1 MPAGNPDETMIAE
14 PLAYGDSFLHR
25 IDPRL
30 RIVAAACFSCAV
42 AVFQAFTALLA
53 ANLAALLL
61 LLLSGLNL
69 REIGRRLAVVLGFLL
84 LLWCLLPLT
93 YEGDVLGRL
102 GPLNFHRPGV
112 LLSAQIT
119 LKSLA
124 IIAAFTA
131 LVATVPVNTLGQ
143 SLARLGVP
151 AKLVYL
157 LLMCYRYIFVI
168 EQEYRRLVA
177 AMKIR
182 GFQPRTNLHTY
193 RSYAY
198 LVGMLFVRAASRADR
213 VYQAMRCRGFD
224 GRFHSLATFP
234 AHPANQWFAVVATSA
249 MIALL
254 WMEWRY

>member
-1 MPAGNPDETMIAE
+1 MIAE

-30 RIVAAACFSCAV
+30 RIVVAALFSCSV
-42 AVFQAFTALLA
+42 AVFHALA
-53 ANLAALLL
+53 ALSAACLAALLVL
-61 LLLSGLNL
+61 VAAGLDW
-69 REIGRRLAVVLGFLL
+69 REVGRRLAVVLGFVL

-93 YEGDVLGRL
+93 YEGQILARV
-102 GPLNFHRPGV
+102 GPFNLYRPGV
-112 LLSAQIT
+112 WLAAQIT
-119 LKSLA
+119 LKSFA
-124 IIAAFTA
+124 IIAVFTA
-131 LVATVPVNTLGQ
+131 LLATMPVSTLGQ
-143 SLARLGVP
+143 SLARLHVP

-168 EQEYRRLVA
+168 EQEYHRLVA

-198 LVGMLFVRAASRADR
+198 LVGMLFVRAAGRAER
-213 VYQAMRCRGFD
+213 VHQAMRCRGFD

-234 AHPANQWFAVVATSA
+234 AHPANQWFAAAAASA

-254 WMEWRY
+254 GMEWFF

>member
-1 MPAGNPDETMIAE
+1 MIAE

-30 RIVAAACFSCAV
+30 RIVVAALFSCSV
-42 AVFQAFTALLA
+42 AVFHALAALLA
-53 ANLAALLL
+53 ACLAALLL
-61 LLLSGLNL
+61 LALSGLDF
-69 REIGRRLAVVLGFLL
+69 RQIGRRLAVMLGFLL
-84 LLWCLLPLT
+84 LLWCLLPVT
-93 YEGDVLGRL
+93 YEGDIVGRV
-102 GPLNFHRPGV
+102 GPLNFYRPGI

-124 IIAAFTA
+124 IIAVFTA
-131 LVATVPVNTLGQ
+131 LVATIPVNTLGQ
-143 SLARLGVP
+143 SLARLHVP
-151 AKLVYL
+151 DKLVYL

-168 EQEYRRLVA
+168 EQEYHRLIA

-213 VYQAMRCRGFD
+213 VHQAMRCRGFD

-234 AHPANQWFAVVATSA
+234 VHPLNQWFAVAAASA
-249 MIALL
+249 MIVLL
-254 WMEWRY
+254 WMEWFF

>member
-1 MPAGNPDETMIAE
+1 MIAE
-14 PLAYGDSFLHR
+14 PLAHGDSFLHR

-30 RIVAAACFSCAV
+30 RIVVAALFSCSV
-42 AVFQAFTALLA
+42 AVFHVLAALLA
-53 ANLAALLL
+53 ACLLALLL
-61 LLLSGLNL
+61 LLVSGLDW
-69 REIGRRLAVVLGFLL
+69 REIGRRMAVLLGFLL

-93 YEGDVLGRL
+93 YRGEILGRV
-102 GPLNFHRPGV
+102 GPLTFYWPGV
-112 LLSAQIT
+112 LLSSQIT

-124 IIAAFTA
+124 IVAVFTA
-131 LVATVPVNTLGQ
+131 LAATIPINTLGQ
-143 SLARLGVP
+143 SLARLHVP

-213 VYQAMRCRGFD
+213 VHQAMRCRGFD
-224 GRFHSLATFP
+224 GRFHSLAVFP
-234 AHPANQWFAVVATSA
+234 SHPVNRWFAATAASA

-254 WMEWRY
+254 WMEWFF

>member
-1 MPAGNPDETMIAE
+1 MIAE
-14 PLAYGDSFLHR
+14 PLAHGDSFLHR

-30 RIVAAACFSCAV
+30 RVVVATLFSCSV
-42 AVFQAFTALLA
+42 AVFHTFAALLA
-53 ANLAALLL
+53 ACLAALLL
-61 LLLSGLNL
+61 LVMSGLEW

-93 YEGDVLGRL
+93 YEGDIVARV
-102 GPLNFHRPGV
+102 GPLNLYRPGI
-112 LLSAQIT
+112 LLSTQIT

-124 IIAAFTA
+124 IIGGFTA
-131 LVATVPVNTLGQ
+131 LVATIPINTLGQ
-143 SLARLGVP
+143 SLARLHIP

-168 EQEYRRLVA
+168 EQEYHRLIA

-198 LVGMLFVRAASRADR
+198 LIGMLFVRAAARAER
-213 VYQAMRCRGFD
+213 VHQAMSCRGFN
-224 GRFHSLATFP
+224 GRFHSLVAFSP
-234 AHPANQWFAVVATSA
+234 HPVNRWFAPAATSV
-249 MIALL
+249 MLL
-254 WMEWRY
+254 LLGLEWMG

>member
-1 MPAGNPDETMIAE
+1 MIAE

-30 RIVAAACFSCAV
+30 RIAAAVLFSCTV
-42 AVFQAFTALLA
+42 AVFHALVALVAAGLMAGLLLA
-53 ANLAALLL
+53 
-61 LLLSGLNL
+61 LSGLDL
-69 REIGRRLAVVLGFLL
+69 REIRRRLAVILGFLL
-84 LLWCLLPLT
+84 LLWCMLPLT
-93 YEGDVLGRL
+93 YEGDIVGRI
-102 GPLNFHRPGV
+102 GPLNFYRPGI

-124 IIAAFTA
+124 IITVFTA
-131 LVATVPVNTLGQ
+131 LVATIPVNTLGQ

-168 EQEYRRLVA
+168 ELEYHRLVA

-182 GFQPRTNLHTY
+182 GFRPRTTLHTY

-234 AHPANQWFAVVATSA
+234 AHPANQWFAAVAASA
-249 MIALL
+249 MITLL
-254 WMEWRY
+254 WLEWAY

>member
-1 MPAGNPDETMIAE
+1 MIAE

-30 RIVAAACFSCAV
+30 RITAAVLFSCTV
-42 AVFQAFTALLA
+42 AVFHALVALVA
-53 ANLAALLL
+53 AGLMAG
-61 LLLSGLNL
+61 LLLSLSGLDL
-69 REIGRRLAVVLGFLL
+69 REIRRRLAVILGFLL
-84 LLWCLLPLT
+84 LLWCMLPLT
-93 YEGDVLGRL
+93 YEGDIVGRI
-102 GPLNFHRPGV
+102 GPLNLYRPGI

-124 IIAAFTA
+124 IITVFTA
-131 LVATVPVNTLGQ
+131 LVATIPVNTLGQ

-168 EQEYRRLVA
+168 ELEYHRLAA

-182 GFQPRTNLHTY
+182 GFRPRTNLHTY

-198 LVGMLFVRAASRADR
+198 LVGMLFVRAAGRADR

-234 AHPANQWFAVVATSA
+234 AHPANQWFAAVAASA
-249 MIALL
+249 MITLL
-254 WMEWRY
+254 WLEWVY

>member
-1 MPAGNPDETMIAE
+1 MIAE
-14 PLAYGDSFLHR
+14 PLAHGDTFLHR

-30 RIVAAACFSCAV
+30 RIIAAIFFSCAI
-42 AVFQAFTALLA
+42 AVFHTFIALMA
-53 ANLAALLL
+53 ACMAALTL
-61 LLLSGLNL
+61 LLLSGLDL

-84 LLWCLLPLT
+84 LLWCLMPLT
-93 YEGDVLGRL
+93 YEGDVVGKL
-102 GPLNFHRPGV
+102 GPFRIYRPGI
-112 LLSAQIT
+112 LLSAQIS

-124 IIAAFTA
+124 IIAVFTA
-131 LVATVPVNTLGQ
+131 LVATIPVNTLGQ
-143 SLARLGVP
+143 SLARLRFP

-182 GFQPRTNLHTY
+182 GFRPRTNLHTY

-198 LVGMLFVRAASRADR
+198 LVGMLFVRAAARADR
-213 VYQAMRCRGFD
+213 VYQAMRCRGFN

-234 AHPANQWFAVVATSA
+234 AHPANQWFAVVAASV

-254 WMEWRY
+254 WLEWVY

>member
-1 MPAGNPDETMIAE
+1 MIAE
-14 PLAYGDSFLHR
+14 TMAQGHSLLHR

-30 RIVAAACFSCAV
+30 RVLAAAFFSCAV
-42 AVFQAFTALLA
+42 AVFQTFTALSA
-53 ANLAALLL
+53 ACLAALVLL
-61 LLLSGLNL
+61 LVPGLNF
-69 REIGRRLAVVLGFLL
+69 RETGRRLMVVVWFLL

-93 YEGDVLGRL
+93 YEGAIAAKIGVVSIYW
-102 GPLNFHRPGV
+102 PGV
-112 LLSAQIT
+112 RLSAQIT

-124 IIAAFTA
+124 IIAVFTT
-131 LVATVPVNTLGQ
+131 LVATIPVNTLGQ

-168 EQEYRRLVA
+168 EQEYHRLVA

-182 GFQPRTNLHTY
+182 GFRPRTNLHTY

-198 LVGMLFVRAASRADR
+198 LIGMLFVRAATRADR

-234 AHPANQWFAVVATSA
+234 PHPANQWFALAAAFA
-249 MIALL
+249 MILL
-254 WMEWRY
+254 VGLEWMD

>member
-1 MPAGNPDETMIAE
+1 MIAE

-30 RIVAAACFSCAV
+30 RIVVAALFSCSV
-42 AVFQAFTALLA
+42 AVFHALAALLA
-53 ANLAALLL
+53 ACLAALLL
-61 LLLSGLNL
+61 LALSGLDF
-69 REIGRRLAVVLGFLL
+69 RQIGRRLAVMLGFLL
-84 LLWCLLPLT
+84 LLWCLLPVT
-93 YEGDVLGRL
+93 YVGDIVGRV
-102 GPLNFHRPGV
+102 GPLNFYRPGI

-124 IIAAFTA
+124 IIAVFTA
-131 LVATVPVNTLGQ
+131 LVATIPVNTLGQ
-143 SLARLGVP
+143 SLARLHVP
-151 AKLVYL
+151 DKLVYL

-168 EQEYRRLVA
+168 EQEYHRLIA

-213 VYQAMRCRGFD
+213 VHQAMRCRGFD

-234 AHPANQWFAVVATSA
+234 VHPLNQWFAVAAASA
-249 MIALL
+249 MIVLL
-254 WMEWRY
+254 WMEWFF

>member
-1 MPAGNPDETMIAE
+1 
-14 PLAYGDSFLHR
+14 
-25 IDPRL
+25 
-30 RIVAAACFSCAV
+30 VATLFSCSV
-42 AVFQAFTALLA
+42 AVFHALAALLA
-53 ANLAALLL
+53 ACLAAVLLL
-61 LLLSGLNL
+61 AVSGLDL

-93 YEGDVLGRL
+93 YEGDIVGRV
-102 GPLNFHRPGV
+102 GPLNFYRPGI

-124 IIAAFTA
+124 IIGVFTA
-131 LVATVPVNTLGQ
+131 LVATIPINTLGQ
-143 SLARLGVP
+143 SLARLHVP
-151 AKLVYL
+151 AKLVHL

-198 LVGMLFVRAASRADR
+198 LVGMLFVRAASRAER
-213 VYQAMRCRGFD
+213 VHQAMRCRGFD

-234 AHPANQWFAVVATSA
+234 THPVNQWFAAAAASA
-249 MIALL
+249 IVALL
-254 WMEWRY
+254 WMEWFF

>member
-1 MPAGNPDETMIAE
+1 MIAE

-30 RIVAAACFSCAV
+30 RIVVAALFSCSV
-42 AVFQAFTALLA
+42 AVFHAFAALLA
-53 ANLAALLL
+53 ACLAALLL
-61 LLLSGLNL
+61 LVASRLDL

-93 YEGDVLGRL
+93 YEGDIMGQV
-102 GPLNFHRPGV
+102 GPLAFYRPGV
-112 LLSAQIT
+112 LLATQIT

-124 IIAAFTA
+124 IIGVFTA
-131 LVATVPVNTLGQ
+131 LVATIPINTLGQ
-143 SLARLGVP
+143 SLARLHFP

-168 EQEYRRLVA
+168 EQEYHRLVA

-198 LVGMLFVRAASRADR
+198 LVGMLFVRAARRAER
-213 VYQAMRCRGFD
+213 VHQAMRCRGFN

-234 AHPANQWFAVVATSA
+234 THPVNQWFAAAAASA
-249 MIALL
+249 MIVLL
-254 WMEWRY
+254 WMECFF

>member
-1 MPAGNPDETMIAE
+1 MIAE

-30 RIVAAACFSCAV
+30 RIVVAALFSCSV
-42 AVFQAFTALLA
+42 AVFHALAALLA
-53 ANLAALLL
+53 ACLAALLL
-61 LLLSGLNL
+61 LALSGLDF
-69 REIGRRLAVVLGFLL
+69 RQIGRRLAVMLGFLL
-84 LLWCLLPLT
+84 LLWCLLPVT
-93 YEGDVLGRL
+93 YEGDIVGRV
-102 GPLNFHRPGV
+102 GPLNFYRPGI

-124 IIAAFTA
+124 IIAVFTA
-131 LVATVPVNTLGQ
+131 LLATIPVNTLGQ
-143 SLARLGVP
+143 SLARLHVP
-151 AKLVYL
+151 DKLVYL

-168 EQEYRRLVA
+168 EQEYHRLIA

-213 VYQAMRCRGFD
+213 VHQAMRCRGFD

-234 AHPANQWFAVVATSA
+234 VHPLNQWFAVAAASA
-249 MIALL
+249 MIVLL
-254 WMEWRY
+254 WMEWFF

>member
-1 MPAGNPDETMIAE
+1 MIAA
-14 PLAYGDSFLHR
+14 PLAFGDSVLHR

-30 RIVAAACFSCAV
+30 RIVAAVFFSCAV
-42 AVFQAFTALLA
+42 AVFQAFAALLA
-53 ANLAALLL
+53 ACLAALLL
-61 LLLSGLNL
+61 LVLSGLAP
-69 REIGRRLAVVLGFLL
+69 REITRRLAVVLGFLL

-93 YEGDVLGRL
+93 YEGAILGRV
-102 GPLNFHRPGV
+102 GPLNIYRPGI
-112 LLSAQIT
+112 LLAAQIT

-124 IIAAFTA
+124 IIAAFTG
-131 LVATVPVNTLGQ
+131 LVATLPVNTLGQ

-168 EQEYRRLVA
+168 EQEYHRLVA

-234 AHPANQWFAVVATSA
+234 ADPANQWFAAASASA

-254 WMEWRY
+254 WMEWIY

>member
-1 MPAGNPDETMIAE
+1 MIDE

-30 RIVAAACFSCAV
+30 RIVVAALFSCSV
-42 AVFQAFTALLA
+42 AVFHALAALLA
-53 ANLAALLL
+53 ACLAALLL
-61 LLLSGLNL
+61 LALSGLDF
-69 REIGRRLAVVLGFLL
+69 RQIGRRLAVMLGFLL
-84 LLWCLLPLT
+84 LLWCLLPVT
-93 YEGDVLGRL
+93 YEGDIVGRV
-102 GPLNFHRPGV
+102 GPLNFYRPGI

-124 IIAAFTA
+124 IIAVFTA
-131 LVATVPVNTLGQ
+131 LLATIPVNTLGQ
-143 SLARLGVP
+143 SLARLHVP
-151 AKLVYL
+151 DKLVYL

-168 EQEYRRLVA
+168 EQEYHRLIA

-213 VYQAMRCRGFD
+213 VHQAMRCRGFD

-234 AHPANQWFAVVATSA
+234 VHPLNQWFAVAAASA
-249 MIALL
+249 MIVLL
-254 WMEWRY
+254 WMEWFF

>member
-1 MPAGNPDETMIAE
+1 MIAE

-30 RIVAAACFSCAV
+30 RIAAAVLFSCTV
-42 AVFQAFTALLA
+42 AVFHALVALVAAGLMAGLLLA
-53 ANLAALLL
+53 
-61 LLLSGLNL
+61 LSGLDL
-69 REIGRRLAVVLGFLL
+69 REIRRRLAVILGFLL
-84 LLWCLLPLT
+84 LLWCMLPLT
-93 YEGDVLGRL
+93 YEGDIVGRI
-102 GPLNFHRPGV
+102 GPLNFYRPGI

-124 IIAAFTA
+124 IITVFTA
-131 LVATVPVNTLGQ
+131 LVATIPVNTLGQ

-168 EQEYRRLVA
+168 ELEYHRLVA

-182 GFQPRTNLHTY
+182 GFRPRTNLHTY

-234 AHPANQWFAVVATSA
+234 AHPANQWFAAVAASA
-249 MIALL
+249 MITLL
-254 WMEWRY
+254 WLEWVY